1 MVQVRQGAVLSN
13 NGMSK
18 TTLVGVT
25 TYTWNVFDPW
35 KEHVRVGITTRTGGF
50 SEKPFDTLNLGHLVD
65 DKPVAIEKNRAL
77 TAAALGV
84 PEATW
89 AVANQVHKTRI
100 GLVNQITDRPF
111 DACDALLIS
120 KPGVIGAILL
130 ADCLPVMVY
139 DSVGHRGIVCHAG
152 WRGTAA
158 GIAQIAVDRLLND
171 GGRVENIIAATGPG
185 IGPCCYP
192 VGDDVATLFKDS
204 FDYPENVIIR
214 DSSGGYRINLEE
226 ANLARLRAIGIK
238 EENLGAAGF
247 CTACRSDE
255 FFSYRKERGLTG
267 RHAALMVL
275 L

>member
-1 MVQVRQGAVLSN
+1 VSI

-18 TTLVGVT
+18 STSGGVT
-25 TYTWNVFDPW
+25 TYSWNVFDPW
-35 KEHVRVGITTRTGGF
+35 KEHVRAVITTRGGGF

-65 DKPVAIEKNRAL
+65 DKPEAIKSNRAL
-77 TAAALGV
+77 TAASLSV
-84 PEATW
+84 PEAAW

-100 GLVNQITDRPF
+100 GVVNQFTDRPY

-120 KPGVIGAILL
+120 KTGVIAAILL

-139 DSVGHRGIVCHAG
+139 DSVSHKGIVCHAG

-158 GIAQIAVDRLLND
+158 GIARIAVERLLND

-192 VGDDVATLFKDS
+192 VGDEVANEFKDS
-204 FDYPENVIIR
+204 FDYPENVVIR
-214 DSSGGYRINLEE
+214 DSGGGYRINLEE

-275 L
+275 F